1 MKHKAFFYLFLFS
14 SVLLV
19 LFYANNNNMY
29 KMEEK
34 KIDIAHKR
42 IDIVRDSLKQVTK
55 EFNESNYFSIE
66 YNNDAQEYFNY
77 KNIDKSLALIKE
89 EVLALNHQ
97 ENGNPLVPYGVMNGD
112 KCVINKV
119 KILNHRW
126 IIADFYAGSL
136 HGEVLIKYFYKEGT
150 PTDFKTIDTVLYT
163 TTE

>member
-19 LFYANNNNMY
+19 LFYANYNNMY

-97 ENGNPLVPYGVMNGD
+97 ENGNP
-112 KCVINKV
+112 
-119 KILNHRW
+119 
-126 IIADFYAGSL
+126 
-136 HGEVLIKYFYKEGT
+136 
-150 PTDFKTIDTVLYT
+150 
-163 TTE
+163 